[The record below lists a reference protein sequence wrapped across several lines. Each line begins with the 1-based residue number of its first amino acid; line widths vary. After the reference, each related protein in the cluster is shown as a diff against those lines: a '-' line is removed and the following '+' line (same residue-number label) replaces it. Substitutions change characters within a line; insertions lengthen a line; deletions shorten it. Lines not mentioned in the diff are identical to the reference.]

1 MSEQWAVVKRKVFY
15 CLVCLY
21 TFQFASPDSHQ
32 QSEQKPSESSS
43 ATGHLAM
50 QAKLKAT
57 HPKENS
63 SPPLTNLSSF
73 TNCDVPGG
81 AVTLTMPTKKP
92 HRP

>member
-1 MSEQWAVVKRKVFY
+1 MRKSVSEQWVVVKRKVFY

-32 QSEQKPSESSS
+32 QSEQKPSEPSS

-57 HPKENS
+57 HPKKGEQFPTPNK
-63 SPPLTNLSSF
+63 SF
-73 TNCDVPGG
+73 
-81 AVTLTMPTKKP
+81 LI
-92 HRP
+92 H